1 MSLMPLS
8 HLAVLTPDHSR
19 PLWSGMV
26 VSRTGK
32 DGERSGRTG
41 AGREWSSILVEVL
54 PTIPDRFELLKKTGS
69 GREGLAVGGKSGA
82 SRDMV
87 GKVVSWSLG
96 GRERTGMV
104 GNEINC

>member
-1 MSLMPLS
+1 MELFRKPLMPLS
-8 HLAVLTPDHSR
+8 HLAFLTPDHSR

-41 AGREWSSILVEVL
+41 AGREWSVILVEVL

-69 GREGLAVGGKSGA
+69 GREGLAVGGRLGDAVTWSGRPLA
-82 SRDMV
+82 GRWEV
-87 GKVVSWSLG
+87 GK
-96 GRERTGMV
+96 GRG
-104 GNEINC
+104 